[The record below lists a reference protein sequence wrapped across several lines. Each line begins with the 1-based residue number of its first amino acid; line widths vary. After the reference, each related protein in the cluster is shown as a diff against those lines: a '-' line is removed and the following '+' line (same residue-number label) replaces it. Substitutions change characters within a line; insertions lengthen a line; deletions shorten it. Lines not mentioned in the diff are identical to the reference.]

1 MGMAEPSRRF
11 VVYAAI
17 GANLAIAAT
26 KFVAAAVTGS
36 SAMLSEAI
44 HSVVDTG
51 NGILTLVGIR
61 RSARPPDDLHP
72 FGHGLELYFWTLLVA
87 ILIFGAGG
95 GMSFYEGITH
105 LRHSVSLGDPT
116 WGFIVIAAAFVFE
129 GISWTVAFRG
139 FRKFQREK
147 GILQAAR
154 ESKDPPQFLVLF
166 EDSAAL
172 AGLVIAAVGLF
183 LSHRFRDPRFDGAAS
198 ILIGLLLAAVAIFLA
213 RESRLLLVGERAD
226 PQIVRSIRETVE
238 SDPAT
243 VRAGKPLTMHLGPDG
258 ILVNLDVQFQRDLT
272 AAELEKAIERLEEK
286 IRRKH
291 PQVQRIFLEARSLG
305 GRSAEQPAP
314 VRSSAP
320 TA

>member
-1 MGMAEPSRRF
+1 MGMTEPSRRV

-17 GANLAIAAT
+17 AANLAIAAT

-44 HSVVDTG
+44 HSLVDTG
-51 NGILTLVGIR
+51 NGVLTLVGIR

-72 FGHGLELYFWTLLVA
+72 FGHGLELYFWSLLVA
-87 ILIFGAGG
+87 ILIFGVGG

-105 LRHSVSLGDPT
+105 IRHSTKPGDPT
-116 WGFIVIAAAFVFE
+116 WGFVVIAAAFVFE
-129 GISWTVAFRG
+129 AISWTVAYRG
-139 FRKFQREK
+139 FCRVRREK
-147 GILQAAR
+147 GFWRAAR

-172 AGLVIAAVGLF
+172 AGLVIAALGLF
-183 LSHRFRDPRFDGAAS
+183 LSHRFDDPRFDGVAS

-226 PQIVRSIRETVE
+226 PKIVRSIREIVE
-238 SDPAT
+238 ADPAT
-243 VRAGKPLTMHLGPDG
+243 VRAGQPLTMHLGPDA
-258 ILVNLDVQFQRDLT
+258 ILVNLDVQFRRNLA

-291 PQVQRIFLEARSLG
+291 PEVQRIFLEARSLG
-305 GRSAEQPAP
+305 GRPAEMPA
-314 VRSSAP
+314 RSSAP
-320 TA
+320 SA

>member
-1 MGMAEPSRRF
+1 MAEPSRRV

-17 GANLAIAAT
+17 AANLAIAAT

-36 SAMLSEAI
+36 SAMFSEAI

-61 RSARPPDDLHP
+61 QSARPPDDLHP

-87 ILIFGAGG
+87 ILIFGLGS
-95 GMSFYEGITH
+95 GMSFYEGVTH
-105 LRHSVSLGDPT
+105 LRHSAEPGNPK

-129 GISWTVAFRG
+129 GISWIVAFRA
-139 FRKFQREK
+139 FRRVQREK
-147 GILQAAR
+147 GILRAAR

-172 AGLVIAAVGLF
+172 AGLVIAALGLF

-226 PQIVRSIRETVE
+226 PAVVRSIREIVE

-243 VRAGKPLTMHLGPDG
+243 VRASQPLTMHLGPDA
-258 ILVNLDVQFQRDLT
+258 ILVNLDVQFRPNLT

-291 PQVQRIFLEARSLG
+291 PEVQRIFLEARSLG
-305 GRSAEQPAP
+305 GRSAETP